1 MRKILTV
8 CGAIALF
15 STLALAETW
24 TGRLVD
30 QTCWAARQAQTPQ
43 DQQAQKT
50 EKTENACD
58 VTSSTSSYAVDVNGK
73 IYKLDN
79 EGNNRVTAAMKGRAD
94 RSANP
99 NNPATGPV
107 TARVTGTLSGDT
119 ITVETVT
126 VM

>member
-1 MRKILTV
+1 MRKLLTI
-8 CGAIALF
+8 CGVLALF
-15 STLALAETW
+15 STLALAETY

-43 DQQAQKT
+43 DQKDQ
-50 EKTENACD
+50 KTENACD
-58 VTSSTSSYAVDVNGK
+58 VTSSTSSFAVDVDGK
-73 IYKLDN
+73 IYKLDA

-107 TARVTGTLSGDT
+107 TARVTGTLSEDT
-119 ITVETVT
+119 IKVETVT